1 MMIKGRYV
9 ATVEIDFS
17 MSENE
22 SGILP
27 FDEICNNWRNN
38 TTEALTEIIQNELG
52 PYGKAKITQQYA
64 DMYRC
69 DEQQGER

>member
-1 MMIKGRYV
+1 MIKGRYV

-22 SGILP
+22 LGLLP

-38 TTEALTEIIQNELG
+38 TTEELTEIIQNELE
-52 PYGKAKITQQYA
+52 PYGKVKVTQQYV
-64 DMYRC
+64 DVFRY
-69 DEQQGER
+69 DEQEGER

>member
-1 MMIKGRYV
+1 MIKGRYV

-22 SGILP
+22 LDLLP

-38 TTEALTEIIQNELG
+38 TTEELTEIIQKELE
-52 PYGKAKITQQYA
+52 PYGKVKITQQYA
-64 DMYRC
+64 DVYKC
-69 DEQQGER
+69 DEQENER

>member
-1 MMIKGRYV
+1 MIKGRYV
-9 ATVEIDFS
+9 ATIEIEFS

-22 SGILP
+22 SGLLP

>member
-1 MMIKGRYV
+1 MIKGRYV

-22 SGILP
+22 LGLLP

-38 TTEALTEIIQNELG
+38 TTEELTEIIQNELE
-52 PYGKAKITQQYA
+52 PYGKVKIPQQYA
-64 DMYRC
+64 DVYKC
-69 DEQQGER
+69 DEQEGER

>member
-1 MMIKGRYV
+1 MIKGRYV

-22 SGILP
+22 LDLLP

-38 TTEALTEIIQNELG
+38 TTEELTEIIQNELE
-52 PYGKAKITQQYA
+52 PYGKVKITQQYA
-64 DMYRC
+64 DVYKC
-69 DEQQGER
+69 DEQEGER

>member
-1 MMIKGRYV
+1 MIKGRYV

-38 TTEALTEIIQNELG
+38 TTEVLTEIIQDELE
-52 PYGKAKITQQYA
+52 PYGRVKITQQYV
-64 DMYRC
+64 DVYRC
-69 DEQQGER
+69 EGQGGE

>member
-1 MMIKGRYV
+1 MIKGRYV

-22 SGILP
+22 LDLLP

-38 TTEALTEIIQNELG
+38 TTEELTEIIQKELE
-52 PYGKAKITQQYA
+52 PYGKVKITQQYA
-64 DMYRC
+64 DVFRY
-69 DEQQGER
+69 DEQEGER

>member
-1 MMIKGRYV
+1 MIKGRYV

-38 TTEALTEIIQNELG
+38 TTEELIEIIQNELE
-52 PYGKAKITQQYA
+52 PYGKVKITQQYA
-64 DMYRC
+64 DVYKC
-69 DEQQGER
+69 DEQEGER

>member
-1 MMIKGRYV
+1 MIKGRYV

-17 MSENE
+17 MSDNE

-38 TTEALTEIIQNELG
+38 TTEALTEIIENELE
-52 PYGKAKITQQYA
+52 PYWRVKITQQYV
-64 DMYRC
+64 DVYRC
-69 DEQQGER
+69 EGQEGKR

>member
-1 MMIKGRYV
+1 MIKGRYV
-9 ATVEIDFS
+9 ATVEIDLS

-38 TTEALTEIIQNELG
+38 TTEALTEIIQNELE
-52 PYGKAKITQQYA
+52 PYGHVKITQQYV
-64 DMYRC
+64 DVYRC
-69 DEQQGER
+69 EGQEGE

>member
-1 MMIKGRYV
+1 MIKGRYV

-22 SGILP
+22 LGLLS

-38 TTEALTEIIQNELG
+38 TTEELTEIIQNELE
-52 PYGKAKITQQYA
+52 PYGKVKITQQYA
-64 DMYRC
+64 DVYKC
-69 DEQQGER
+69 DEQEGER

>member
-1 MMIKGRYV
+1 MIKGRYV

-22 SGILP
+22 LGLLP

-38 TTEALTEIIQNELG
+38 TTEELTEIIQNELE
-52 PYGKAKITQQYA
+52 PYGKVKITQQYV
-64 DMYRC
+64 DVFRY
-69 DEQQGER
+69 DEQEGER

>member
-1 MMIKGRYV
+1 MIKGRYV

-22 SGILP
+22 LGLLP

-38 TTEALTEIIQNELG
+38 TTEELTEIIQKELE
-52 PYGKAKITQQYA
+52 PYGKVKITQQYA
-64 DMYRC
+64 DVYKC
-69 DEQQGER
+69 DEQEGER

>member
-1 MMIKGRYV
+1 MIKGRYV

-27 FDEICNNWRNN
+27 FGEICNNWRNN
-38 TTEALTEIIQNELG
+38 TTEELTEIIQNELE
-52 PYGKAKITQQYA
+52 PYGRVKITQQYA
-64 DMYRC
+64 DVYRC
-69 DEQQGER
+69 DEQEGE